1 MIIVLIWAKLE
12 MMNDHDIYDDD
23 DGDFSDE
30 NEDEEEDS
38 DPSG

>member
-12 MMNDHDIYDDD
+12 MMNDHDIYD
-23 DGDFSDE
+23 GDFSDE
-30 NEDEEEDS
+30 NEEKEDS

>member
-1 MIIVLIWAKLE
+1 MIIVVLIWAKLE

-30 NEDEEEDS
+30 NEEKEDS